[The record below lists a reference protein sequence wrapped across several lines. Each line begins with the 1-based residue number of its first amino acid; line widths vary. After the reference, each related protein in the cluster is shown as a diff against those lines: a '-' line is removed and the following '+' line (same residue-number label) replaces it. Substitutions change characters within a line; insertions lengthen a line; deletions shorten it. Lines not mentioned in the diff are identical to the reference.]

1 MTETP
6 DYPPV
11 EGYDRAR
18 AAEILARLVHPSPFP
33 REVVD
38 AVAAMP
44 RRRLQYQTVPLIPE
58 PGSHLTASQLR
69 YLSKC
74 MPPCTPEQVS
84 SASHRITWKDSDG
97 VPNVAHIGPSRLGA
111 VVPIAAR
118 EAMLLLLKEAL
129 GNAHLE
135 AKIAALTEGERG
147 VLAATTTDG
156 EPTELIRIALEA
168 AARVVVQHAYLAED
182 TPYSTPADFA
192 RGLLRSDI
200 FATVATTWYWELQA
214 SSYRRGMIPVR
225 FVSEPGGTI
234 RYSAATVSVLRDM
247 KARTI
252 ARAHEVMDRATG
264 TEGLTVAEAVRLYYH
279 ELDDIS
285 KQYALLPRGEQ
296 PRCLGM
302 MPVQIDGARV
312 TALPVVATALVEAFV
327 ALLDRLDVEETPLPS
342 DEPIVDVRQRTFHVP
357 DMNCAHCQRTI
368 TGMLQGQGLVVTEV
382 DLITKRVTAQF
393 ETVGARQRAMDAI
406 RDAGY
411 TVIPPGES

>member
-18 AAEILARLVHPSPFP
+18 AAEILARLVHPTPFL
-33 REVVD
+33 REVTD
-38 AVAAMP
+38 AVAEMP
-44 RRRLQYQTVPLIPE
+44 RRPLQYQTAPLIPE
-58 PGSHLTASQLR
+58 LGSHLTASQLR

-74 MPPCTPEQVS
+74 MPPCTPEQVT
-84 SASHRITWKDSDG
+84 SATHRITWKDSGG

-118 EAMLLLLKEAL
+118 EAMLLLLAEAL
-129 GNAHLE
+129 SNTRLVAR
-135 AKIAALTEGERG
+135 IAALTEADRA

-168 AARVVVQHAYLAED
+168 AARVLVQHAYLADD
-182 TPYSTPADFA
+182 TPYPTPAEFA

-225 FVSEPGGTI
+225 LVSSPGGAV
-234 RYSAATVSVLRDM
+234 RYSTATVSVLRDM
-247 KARTI
+247 KMRTI
-252 ARAHEVMDRATG
+252 ARAHDVMDRATG
-264 TEGLTVAEAVRLYYH
+264 TEGLTVAEAVRRYYH

-285 KQYALLPRGEQ
+285 KQYALLPKGEQ

-302 MPVQIDGARV
+302 MPVQIDGTRV
-312 TALPVVATALVEAFV
+312 TALPVVATGLVEAFV
-327 ALLDRLDVEETPLPS
+327 SLLDRLDVEETPLPA
-342 DEPIVDVRQRTFHVP
+342 DEPIIDVRQRTFHVP

-368 TGMLQGQGLVVTEV
+368 TGMLQGQGLVVNEV
-382 DLITKRVTAQF
+382 DLISKRVTAEF
-393 ETVGARQRAMDAI
+393 ETVGARQRAIDAI

-411 TVIPPGES
+411 TVIPPSES